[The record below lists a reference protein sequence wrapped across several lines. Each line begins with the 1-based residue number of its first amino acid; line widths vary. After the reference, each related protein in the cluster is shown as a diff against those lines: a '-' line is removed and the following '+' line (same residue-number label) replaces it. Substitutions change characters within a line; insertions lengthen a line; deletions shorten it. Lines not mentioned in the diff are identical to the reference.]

1 MGAENVPILGEV
13 FPFYLYLFYSLFPLF
28 SWVLSS
34 PLSGGVCVPGSQDR
48 NVTGRTVQMD
58 FVEPSGKE
66 KEKSPHCFLMTP

>member
-34 PLSGGVCVPGSQDR
+34 PL
-48 NVTGRTVQMD
+48 
-58 FVEPSGKE
+58 PSPLLSCFLKDALYVKE
-66 KEKSPHCFLMTP
+66 KHLSRYFLE